1 MICAGNAQ
9 GGNMLDGYKTYICV
23 ILIIVVAI
31 LHFKH
36 LIDNETRELLITILS
51 ASAGATMYS
60 GIKRT
65 PKIK

>member
-1 MICAGNAQ
+1 
-9 GGNMLDGYKTYICV
+9 MLEGYKTYICV

-36 LIDNETRELLITILS
+36 FIDEETRDLLITILS

-65 PKIK
+65 TKMK